1 MKSILFTLALLA
13 AGVPAAGQLLPPLP
27 QLPRTPGLTELT
39 ERARLDRL
47 DRLDRPLQA
56 LRGVGEPLLDRAA
69 TLARLLQGSVTPWM
83 PDGRGHAVL
92 RDELLWIAPDETARQ
107 QALAQGWRLLEA
119 LPLDGLGLQAWR
131 VAPPAG
137 LDALAAQAVL
147 QALGQGAEAELQHLY
162 LPAGGVGAAISATVA
177 ASGSAA
183 SGALS
188 GSVAAS
194 LGLIDGGVDPEHPAL
209 SPRRLQRWGCD
220 GQSLPSPPSPHGTA
234 VASLLVGELD
244 GLRSAWPGAALAV
257 ADIYC
262 GDPRGGSVARLVAAL
277 DWLVRQQVAVVNISL
292 VGPPNRLLQQA
303 VAAAQ
308 ARGLILVAA
317 VGNDGPA
324 APPLYPA
331 AYPGVLAVSG
341 VDARR
346 RPLPEAGRG
355 LHVGAVAQGSG
366 LAVAQL
372 GGGLAL
378 ARGTS
383 FAAPW
388 LAGRIAQA
396 WGTAPPSTARA
407 QALLEAL
414 RAQLED
420 LGEPGPDPVFGH
432 GYAGPRW
439 QPRPPSPR

>member
-1 MKSILFTLALLA
+1 MKSILTTLALLA
-13 AGVPAAGQLLPPLP
+13 AVVPAAAQLLPQLP

-39 ERARLDRL
+39 ERARL

-69 TLARLLQGSVTPWM
+69 TLTRLLQGPVTPWM
-83 PDGRGHAVL
+83 SDGRGHAVL
-92 RDELLWIAPDETARQ
+92 RDELLWIGPDETARQ

-119 LPLDGLGLQAWR
+119 LPLTGLGLQAWR

-137 LDALAAQAVL
+137 LDAPAAQAAL

-162 LPAGGVGAAISATVA
+162 LPAGGVGAAISASVG

-183 SGALS
+183 SGKI
-188 GSVAAS
+188 AAS

-220 GQSLPSPPSPHGTA
+220 GQSPPSPPSPHGTA
-234 VASLLVGELD
+234 VASLLVGEAD

-355 LHVGAVAQGSG
+355 PHVSAVAQGSG

-414 RAQLED
+414 RTQLED

-439 QPRPPSPR
+439 QPRPPAR

>member
-1 MKSILFTLALLA
+1 MKSILFTLVLLT
-13 AGVPAAGQLLPPLP
+13 AGVPAAAQLLPPLP
-27 QLPRTPGLTELT
+27 QLPRVPGLPELT
-39 ERARLDRL
+39 ERSRLDRL
-47 DRLDRPLQA
+47 ERPLQA

-69 TLARLLQGSVTPWM
+69 ALSGLLQRPGTPWM
-83 PDGRGHAVL
+83 RDARGDAVL
-92 RDELLWIAPDETARQ
+92 RDELLWIAPDDAARE
-107 QALAQGWRLLEA
+107 QALTQGWRLLEA
-119 LPLDGLGLQAWR
+119 LPLSGLGLQAWR

-137 LDALAAQAVL
+137 LDAPAAQAAL

-162 LPAGGVGAAISATVA
+162 LPAGGVNAAIPAAA
-177 ASGSAA
+177 ASTGGSA
-183 SGALS
+183 SGA
-188 GSVAAS
+188 AQAS

-220 GQSLPSPPSPHGTA
+220 DRSQPSAHGTA

-244 GLRSAWPGAALAV
+244 GLRSAWPGAALAA

-262 GDPRGGSVARLVAAL
+262 GELRGGSVARLVVAL

-355 LHVGAVAQGSG
+355 PHVVAAAQGSG

-372 GGGLAL
+372 GGGLAQ

-388 LAGRIAQA
+388 LAGRIAES
-396 WGTAPPSTARA
+396 WGKAPPDPARA
-407 QALLEAL
+407 QALLQAL
-414 RAQLED
+414 RTQLED

-439 QPRPPSPR
+439 QPRPPR